1 MSIPDIAAVARVV
14 DGPVRIGS
22 EQRWR
27 VELEDGSAG
36 VVARLLPE
44 LAREGSVRRRWLR
57 DVERLRALD
66 VPSFA
71 RVLAMGPAPDDGSPP
86 WRLRADPPGETLE
99 RWLERRA
106 PAPIDEACA
115 LLARLSEAV
124 ATVHAAGFV
133 LRDLTPRVCVL
144 GPDGAITLTDVG
156 LARVD
161 LLSSRTR
168 NSLVLEG
175 SPYAAPEQVR
185 RTALDP
191 RTDVFTLGAILF
203 EAVTGVRPFGDAPA
217 FMRPAVPRASRLR
230 PDVPADLDA
239 LLDRALH
246 DDPEARPEGAL
257 AFAAALRG
265 EAPGQRTLQRVTCQ
279 GCGAALRPGQ
289 RLCLAC
295 GKQAVQ
301 FEHAPAGATDVVA
314 LELRKVLED
323 AAFFD
328 RLRSVLG
335 SVSEG
340 PLPALNFLVGDAR
353 MYSKEEQKR
362 LLRLPVVLFE
372 RLERATAERLLA
384 RMKEARIDARIVP
397 TRSTGVAKAPAGR
410 KRVLG
415 VGAVAATAVAGGL
428 VLVGAPVWALPLL
441 GAVFLVFAII
451 TLAVFRQRTAKG
463 PFSLLRL
470 RSAPAALP
478 ASDPWVARLAAAL
491 HEGAAADVREQVG
504 ELALLV
510 QRLVDHR
517 ATHARER
524 AEIDLVT
531 APIPRLVELIEA
543 EVRKLARIDAELAEL
558 DEGALVRAL
567 AVGEARGEP
576 TEVQSAT
583 LARLDR
589 LRTLEDARGR
599 AFHRLLE
606 AGRLLRRSVELGLA
620 VRDAD
625 VVQAAEV
632 RHALAVLDGE

>member
-1 MSIPDIAAVARVV
+1 MSLPDVPEVARVV
-14 DGPVRIGS
+14 DGPTRVGS

-27 VELEDGSAG
+27 VELRDGAAG
-36 VVARLLPE
+36 VLARLLPE
-44 LAREGSVRRRWLR
+44 LARESSVRRRWLR

-71 RVLAMGPAPDDGSPP
+71 RVVAMGPEPDDGTPP
-86 WRLRADPPGETLE
+86 WRLRVDPPGETLE
-99 RWLERRA
+99 HWLERRA

-115 LLARLSEAV
+115 LVARVSEAV
-124 ATVHAAGFV
+124 AAVHHAGFV
-133 LRDLTPRVCVL
+133 LRDLTPRVCVI
-144 GPDGAITLTDVG
+144 GTDGAITLTDVG

-230 PDVPADLDA
+230 PEIPDVLDA
-239 LLDRALH
+239 LLDRALQ

-265 EAPGQRTLQRVTCQ
+265 EAPGERTMQRVTCQ
-279 GCGAALRPGQ
+279 SCGAPLRPGQ
-289 RLCLAC
+289 RLCLGC
-295 GKQAVQ
+295 GKTAVQ
-301 FEHAPAGATDVVA
+301 FEHAPAGSEGTVA
-314 LELRKVLED
+314 LELRKVVED

-328 RLRSVLG
+328 RLRALLG
-335 SVSEG
+335 SVSDG

-353 MYSKEEQKR
+353 MYSKQEQKR

-372 RLERATAERLLA
+372 WLERGTAERLLA

-397 TRSTGVAKAPAGR
+397 TRIKAGEPRTARPTRVIAGGAVGSA
-410 KRVLG
+410 VLG
-415 VGAVAATAVAGGL
+415 GGL
-428 VLVGAPVWALPLL
+428 VLAGAPVWSLAIV
-441 GAVFLVFAII
+441 AAMFMVFAII
-451 TLAVFRQRTAKG
+451 TMAVFRQRKSNR
-463 PFSLLRL
+463 PWSLLRL
-470 RSAPAALP
+470 RAAPAALP

-491 HEGAAADVREQVG
+491 RDGAAADVREQVS

-517 ATHARER
+517 GTHARER

-531 APIPRLVELIEA
+531 APIPRLVELVEA
-543 EVRKLARIDAELAEL
+543 EVRKLVAIDAELAEL

-567 AVGEARGEP
+567 AVGEARGEAA
-576 TEVQSAT
+576 EVQSAT

-606 AGRLLRRSVELGLA
+606 AGRLLRRSVELGLS
-620 VRDAD
+620 VRDAE

-632 RHALAVLDGE
+632 RHALAVLDGD